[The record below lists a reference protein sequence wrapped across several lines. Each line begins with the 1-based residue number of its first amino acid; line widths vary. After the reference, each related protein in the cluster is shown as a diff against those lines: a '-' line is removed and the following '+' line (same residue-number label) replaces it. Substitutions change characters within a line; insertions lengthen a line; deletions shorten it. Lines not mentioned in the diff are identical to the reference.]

1 MLKQMFSTY
10 DEANDRNYT
19 LMYINNL
26 KSIPS
31 YCIWSEYDIQILT
44 IEQRMNWW
52 KNIKD
57 DRLYHIASE
66 WVHFLEKKMD

>member
-1 MLKQMFSTY
+1 
-10 DEANDRNYT
+10 
-19 LMYINNL
+19 MYINNL